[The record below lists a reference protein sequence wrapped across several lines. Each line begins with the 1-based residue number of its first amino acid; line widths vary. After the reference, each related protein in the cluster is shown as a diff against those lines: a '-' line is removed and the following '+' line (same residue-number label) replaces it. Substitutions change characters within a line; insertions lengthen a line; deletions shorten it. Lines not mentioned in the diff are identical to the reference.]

1 MKDKNKI
8 TYGNIEVDKDFES
21 APMIRTTM
29 FLDVELKRS
38 LQKEAKERGIKYQ
51 QLVREILSNYLKN
64 KASLE
69 DRVSALEK
77 LVMKKQA

>member
-1 MKDKNKI
+1 MKEKNKI

-21 APMIRTTM
+21 TPMIRTTM
-29 FLDVELKRS
+29 FLDVELKRN

-64 KASLE
+64 EASLE